1 MKNRNL
7 FLIILG
13 LGGIIIFA
21 CFACLGIGLVANLLP
36 TNSRTVSQATQEI
49 RPVNT
54 VAALPTE
61 TSLQEAAVPTEE
73 PTQTP
78 TLEPT
83 SEPTATLVPTP
94 VPEPIIING
103 TGDSIQNIDKWPDP
117 AIIHIVGNA
126 SQRHFAVI
134 PYDSNGNRAG
144 LLVNTTDYYD
154 GRNLIDFEQ
163 DQHTSRLEITSEGEW
178 TIEILP
184 LVSARVL
191 QVPGTIE
198 GNGDDVLLLMGGTPD
213 IANIS
218 GNPAARH
225 FAVFPFGNGRRFSLM
240 VNTTDPYEGQVL
252 VDRNAEVLQVNA
264 EGAWSISITAAP

>member
-7 FLIILG
+7 LLIILG
-13 LGGIIIFA
+13 LGGIIILA
-21 CFACLGIGLVANLLP
+21 CFACLGIGLIANSSS
-36 TNSRTVSQATQEI
+36 TNSGTVSQATQEI
-49 RPVNT
+49 RPANT
-54 VAALPTE
+54 VAALPTQ
-61 TSLQEAAVPTEE
+61 TPLQEVVIPTEE

-78 TLEPT
+78 AP
-83 SEPTATLVPTP
+83 EPTATLVPAP
-94 VPEPIIING
+94 VPEPIVING
-103 TGDSIQNIDKWPDP
+103 TGDTVQNINKWSGP
-117 AIIHIVGNA
+117 AIIHVVGNA

-134 PYDSNGNRAG
+134 PYDSSGNRASS
-144 LLVNTTDYYD
+144 LVNTTDYYD

-163 DQHTSRLEITSEGEW
+163 NQHTSRLEITTEGEW

-184 LVSARVL
+184 LASARVL
-191 QVPGTIE
+191 QIPGTID

-225 FAVFPFGNGRRFSLM
+225 FAVLPYGNGRRFSSM

-252 VDRNAEVLQVNA
+252 IDREAEVLQVIA
-264 EGAWSISITAAP
+264 EGAWSISIAAAP